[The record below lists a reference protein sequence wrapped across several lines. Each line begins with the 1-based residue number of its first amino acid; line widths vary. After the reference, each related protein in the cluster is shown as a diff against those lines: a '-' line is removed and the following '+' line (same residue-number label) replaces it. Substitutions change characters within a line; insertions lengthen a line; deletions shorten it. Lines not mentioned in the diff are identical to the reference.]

1 MRKSLSLPLF
11 FVAATSGCAMLA
23 SSPPPPPPDTVVF
36 FQPQIAVLDAPA
48 LHIIASAA
56 ATAQAEPDAPITVT
70 GAADTVGA
78 LKDNEKLSIARAQAV
93 ANTLE
98 ADGVAASRITVRG
111 MGETSAPAPG
121 MQFARR
127 VLIHIGQ

>member
-11 FVAATSGCAMLA
+11 LVAATSGCAMLA
-23 SSPPPPPPDTVVF
+23 SSPPPPPDTVVF
-36 FQPQIAVLDAPA
+36 FQPQTAVLDAPA

-56 ATAQAEPDAPITVT
+56 ATAQAEPDAPISVT

-111 MGETSAPAPG
+111 MGETAAPAPG

>member
-1 MRKSLSLPLF
+1 MIFPLF
-11 FVAATSGCAMLA
+11 LAASGAGCTMMA
-23 SSPPPPPPDTVVF
+23 SSAPPPPDTVVF
-36 FQPQIAVLDAPA
+36 FQPQTAVLDAPA

-56 ATAQAEPDAPITVT
+56 ATAQTEPDAPITIT

-78 LKDNEKLSIARAQAV
+78 LKDNEKLSIERAQAV

-111 MGETSAPAPG
+111 VGEMSSPAPG
-121 MQFARR
+121 MQFSRR
-127 VLIHIGQ
+127 VMIHIGA